1 MSKCQ
6 IIDLSNYFMF
16 LSMYNKGT
24 FEDNAIYV
32 ISEDLLKYLPED
44 EVKCIAYK
52 RMKGRPV
59 RNAS

>member
-1 MSKCQ
+1 MSAM

-16 LSMYNKGT
+16 LSLYNKGT
-24 FEDNAIYV
+24 FEDRAIYA
-32 ISEDLLKYLPED
+32 ISEDLLKYLPEE